1 MNLKFS
7 NWVLNKYSRVK
18 EPFAFELRGLVYD
31 SQNGVTT
38 MDRSDS
44 VQFLGKTTDLLAQ
57 IPRKVFLVNTA

>member
-1 MNLKFS
+1 MNLKIL

-18 EPFAFELRGLVYD
+18 EPLAFELRGLVYNR
-31 SQNGVTT
+31 QNGVTT

-57 IPRKVFLVNTA
+57 IPRKLFLVNTA